1 MAESAANFFR
11 ARREELGLSQS
22 DISFEL
28 RKTIGA
34 ISGWERGNVP
44 SIDLV
49 DGLARVYRVT
59 PRKILDVMHGVP
71 PVGAA
76 MALGLATLAAGMLP
90 NHPTQQKT
98 ASETA
103 AGKFV
108 EGVVAD
114 LLKPLRWLA
123 HGQR

>member
-59 PRKILDVMHGVP
+59 PRKILDVMHEMARARTAV
-71 PVGAA
+71 AA
-76 MALGLATLAAGMLP
+76 A
-90 NHPTQQKT
+90 K
-98 ASETA
+98 
-103 AGKFV
+103 
-108 EGVVAD
+108 D
-114 LLKPLRWLA
+114 
-123 HGQR
+123 